1 MAVNPKIVHLLLV
14 KLQLPSSTTHPTKTT
29 QMNCSS
35 SEEDTRSSSTSSTIS
50 STTFEVSTAT
60 AAILKAGDSSNSTQ
74 LLRLQAQGQA
84 DRERIDFLE
93 AQLSMLLARM
103 ERLEEKHS
111 DLVERVAFS
120 RLSL

>member
-1 MAVNPKIVHLLLV
+1 
-14 KLQLPSSTTHPTKTT
+14 
-29 QMNCSS
+29 MNCSS